1 MIDDETRKYLDA
13 VMDAILI
20 RVDARFDA
28 MQLKMDAR
36 FDAQQ
41 ARFNDGVERLLERVN
56 RLESKDE

>member
-1 MIDDETRKYLDA
+1 MDEETRRYLDA

-28 MQLKMDAR
+28 MQVKMDAR

-41 ARFNDGVERLLERVN
+41 SRFNDGIERLLERVN
-56 RLESKDE
+56 KLEAKGDE